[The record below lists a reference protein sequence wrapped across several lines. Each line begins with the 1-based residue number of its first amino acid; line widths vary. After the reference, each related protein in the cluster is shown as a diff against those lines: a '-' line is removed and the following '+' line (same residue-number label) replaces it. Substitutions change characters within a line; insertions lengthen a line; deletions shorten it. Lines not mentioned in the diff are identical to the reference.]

1 MHRQTYTYHELF
13 ETLLRAQSV
22 IEKQDKLIAKKDEMI
37 DILKELIALNDRELA
52 ATHATI
58 MQPSLN

>member
-52 ATHATI
+52 ATRATI